1 MVFMAD
7 ITKLAAEILEMVGGA
22 ENITFVAHCMTR
34 LRFNLKDESIVDDAK
49 VKAID
54 GVIDIRHSAGQYQV
68 IVGPKVDKVYE
79 IVAKETGIDTGKSAA
94 DEGETK
100 GFLGKLMKLISGIM
114 MPVLPALIA
123 CGMINAVLSILT
135 TAGVV
140 SAESGIYTMLY
151 GMGNAS
157 MYFLPVLVGSSAAKF
172 FGIDQ
177 YIGAVLGAILLYPT
191 FVAAAGAGDALDLF
205 GMKFTMVSYASTV
218 FPAIVAAWFA
228 SVLYKW
234 LRAVLPDALA
244 FALVPFLTVAIAAPI
259 SLLVVGPVIQ
269 QASSLLATAVLAVYQ
284 LSPVLCGVILG
295 PIFGLVMI
303 PLGLHWAL
311 IVISINNIMTVGS
324 DPILGLLCGS
334 MGVVGACLAFAL
346 RSKDPGEKSLGFSC
360 AITSLC
366 GITEPALYG
375 IVLEHKKI
383 IIASMIS
390 GAISAVIPAIFN
402 TRTFVMTSSGIFSFP
417 GYMNPSGDMS
427 SLIGAILCNAV
438 GFILTFVLVYIMYRP
453 DADVSAE

>member
-1 MVFMAD
+1 
-7 ITKLAAEILEMVGGA
+7 
-22 ENITFVAHCMTR
+22 
-34 LRFNLKDESIVDDAK
+34 
-49 VKAID
+49 
-54 GVIDIRHSAGQYQV
+54 
-68 IVGPKVDKVYE
+68 
-79 IVAKETGIDTGKSAA
+79 
-94 DEGETK
+94 
-100 GFLGKLMKLISGIM
+100 
-114 MPVLPALIA
+114 
-123 CGMINAVLSILT
+123 
-135 TAGVV
+135 
-140 SAESGIYTMLY
+140 
-151 GMGNAS
+151 
-157 MYFLPVLVGSSAAKF
+157 
-172 FGIDQ
+172 
-177 YIGAVLGAILLYPT
+177 
-191 FVAAAGAGDALDLF
+191 
-205 GMKFTMVSYASTV
+205 
-218 FPAIVAAWFA
+218 
-228 SVLYKW
+228 
-234 LRAVLPDALA
+234 
-244 FALVPFLTVAIAAPI
+244 
-259 SLLVVGPVIQ
+259 
-269 QASSLLATAVLAVYQ
+269 
-284 LSPVLCGVILG
+284 
-295 PIFGLVMI
+295 MI

-427 SLIGAILCNAV
+427 SLIGAILCNVV

>member
-1 MVFMAD
+1 MAD
-7 ITKLAAEILEMVGGA
+7 TTKLAAEILEMVGGT
-22 ENITFVAHCMTR
+22 ENVTFVAHCMTR

-79 IVAKETGIDTGKSAA
+79 IVAKETGVDTGKSAA

-140 SAESGIYTMLY
+140 SAESGIYTLLY
-151 GMGNAS
+151 GMGSAS

-284 LSPVLCGVILG
+284 FSPILCGVILG

-334 MGVVGACLAFAL
+334 MGVVGACLAFAF
-346 RSKDPGEKSLGFSC
+346 RSKDPSGKSLGFSC

-383 IIASMIS
+383 IVASMIS

-427 SLIGAILCNAV
+427 SLIGAILCNVV

-453 DADVSAE
+453 DADTSAE

>member
-1 MVFMAD
+1 M
-7 ITKLAAEILEMVGGA
+7 
-22 ENITFVAHCMTR
+22 
-34 LRFNLKDESIVDDAK
+34 
-49 VKAID
+49 
-54 GVIDIRHSAGQYQV
+54 

-79 IVAKETGIDTGKSAA
+79 IVAKETGVDTGKSAA

-140 SAESGIYTMLY
+140 SAESGIYTLLY

-284 LSPVLCGVILG
+284 FSPILCGVILG

-334 MGVVGACLAFAL
+334 MGVVGTCLAFAF
-346 RSKDPGEKSLGFSC
+346 RSKDPSEKSLGFSC

-383 IIASMIS
+383 VVASMIS

-427 SLIGAILCNAV
+427 SLIGAILCNVV

-453 DADVSAE
+453 DADTSAE